1 MQLAVEY
8 EDNALFVKVDT
19 DYEYEFAKDMKVQRV
34 IMSHG
39 SLTSDCEKYEH
50 TRFWIFFVDEDGHVK
65 KKPQVSA
72 HHCHSVMLY
81 PSTRDHV
88 ETGANTCIDRGSW
101 RETMI

>member
-72 HHCHSVMLY
+72 HHCHSVLE
-81 PSTRDHV
+81 RDNDL
-88 ETGANTCIDRGSW
+88 TKRRLCGSDLSCCLFV
-101 RETMI
+101 